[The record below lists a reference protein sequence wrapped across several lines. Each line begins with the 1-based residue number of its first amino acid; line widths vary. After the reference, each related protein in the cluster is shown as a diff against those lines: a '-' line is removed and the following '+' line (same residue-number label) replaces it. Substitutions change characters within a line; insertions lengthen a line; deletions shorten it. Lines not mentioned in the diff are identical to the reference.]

1 MSQSRAVCVYLN
13 VSDMQSSINF
23 YKQLLQVDV
32 EAQFED
38 RWAQFKISED
48 FRLGLLNPGFDKAF
62 IAKGIDLDQ
71 HYNAASIRNV
81 PESIEAGNS
90 IVLNLRADNLAE
102 EFERIQIFCPT
113 GISEIMYVNFMT
125 PYNCFMLQDPDGNLI
140 EVADT

>member
-1 MSQSRAVCVYLN
+1 MSSSRVVCVYLN
-13 VSDMQSSINF
+13 VNDMQASINF
-23 YKQLLQVDV
+23 YKQLLQVGV

-48 FRLGLLNPGFDKAF
+48 IRLGLLNPGFDKAF

-71 HYNAASIRNV
+71 HYNEASIRNV

-90 IVLNLRADNLAE
+90 VVLNLRTDNLAE
-102 EFERIQIFCPT
+102 EFERIQKFCPV